1 MAPQA
6 RYTLGIPKRLHVE
19 IVHHLS
25 KLLVY
30 WRVVF
35 LLESHLDDK
44 IPGLSG
50 IQMQNISLVCC
61 FKWIVIGIHPTI
73 NSELDI

>member
-1 MAPQA
+1 M
-6 RYTLGIPKRLHVE
+6 VE
-19 IVHHLS
+19 IFHS

-50 IQMQNISLVCC
+50 IQMQKKL
-61 FKWIVIGIHPTI
+61 
-73 NSELDI
+73 

>member
-1 MAPQA
+1 M
-6 RYTLGIPKRLHVE
+6 VE
-19 IVHHLS
+19 IFHS

-44 IPGLSG
+44 IPGLPG
-50 IQMQNISLVCC
+50 LQMQNISLVTLVTLVCC